1 MHEFTSCGQTWAVI
15 LGTWETPEEYR
26 LWGSAW
32 KDDPNATAYYE
43 GVILKEIYG
52 PGMGD
57 NKRQRE
63 SPSVASESGEHSESE
78 EDAIP
83 PQKRRRTAASNKREP
98 RSLLPLIGDDGEDYD
113 DEEDIPLYKLW
124 LSRTKSTPQ
133 SAKFAGRNTAPDSP
147 TSPLTRQMNATLQ
160 RPYARDLEQIYQST
174 MEHMLEQTDSD
185 GLKIIINND
194 IIQRHLNAL
203 QKHAHDNDEVL
214 FQAMQSSLNQKLMEV
229 GIPSLPNM

>member
-1 MHEFTSCGQTWAVI
+1 MHEFKFCGQVWAVM

-43 GVILKEIYG
+43 SIALKEIYG
-52 PGMGD
+52 PGIGGS
-57 NKRQRE
+57 KRQRE
-63 SPSVASESGEHSESE
+63 SSSVTSESQEDSESE
-78 EDAIP
+78 EDAIL
-83 PQKRRRTAASNKREP
+83 PQKRRPKMESSKRQR
-98 RSLLPLIGDDGEDYD
+98 RSFHPSTENYDEDYD
-113 DEEDIPLYKLW
+113 DEEDIPLRKLW
-124 LSRTKSTPQ
+124 LTRTKSTPQ
-133 SAKFAGRNTAPDSP
+133 SAKPAHRNTTPDSP

-160 RPYARDLEQIYQST
+160 RPYARDLKHIYQST
-174 MEHMLEQTDSD
+174 MEHMLEQTDGD

-229 GIPSLPNM
+229 GIPSLPDM

>member
-1 MHEFTSCGQTWAVI
+1 M

-43 GVILKEIYG
+43 QIILKEVYG
-52 PGMGD
+52 PGIRRS
-57 NKRQRE
+57 KRQHE
-63 SPSVASESGEHSESE
+63 ASSVASESE
-78 EDAIP
+78 EDAYSP
-83 PQKRRRTAASNKREP
+83 EKRRQTAASNKRQR
-98 RSLLPLIGDDGEDYD
+98 RSSLSSDEDDDEDCD
-113 DEEDIPLYKLW
+113 DEEDIPLRKLW

-133 SAKFAGRNTAPDSP
+133 SARSAARNTTPDSP

-160 RPYARDLEQIYQST
+160 RPYVRDLDHIYQTT
-174 MEHMLEQTDSD
+174 MAHMLEQTDGD

-214 FQAMQSSLNQKLMEV
+214 FQAMQGSLNRKLMDV
-229 GIPSLPNM
+229 GIPALPDM